1 MWKFFKLQI
10 SADIRVTIKLIRK
23 NFVQVKEPFVKS
35 TLVSFVPM
43 PSPGEIA
50 KTNDPAIVS
59 GFGTLTVISI
69 DMTMN
74 FINGNYDIYN
84 F

>member
-1 MWKFFKLQI
+1 MCKFFKLEI
-10 SADIRVTIKLIRK
+10 NADIRVTIKLIRK
-23 NFVQVKEPFVKS
+23 NFVQVKKPFVKS

-59 GFGTLTVISI
+59 GFGTLTVIFI
-69 DMTMN
+69 YMTMN
-74 FINGNYDIYN
+74 FINGNCDIYH

>member
-1 MWKFFKLQI
+1 M
-10 SADIRVTIKLIRK
+10 
-23 NFVQVKEPFVKS
+23 KEPFVKS